1 MIITVNKTFVWKF
14 PQRKLTKRVLPLSL
28 PKSAALLQSQLV
40 LKGVSIGFTNKIG
53 EIGKVQQPC
62 LENKVVGECIVK
74 RKNVDNIP

>member
-74 RKNVDNIP
+74 RKKRR